1 MDFIKLV
8 HEEFKSGKEHP
19 KFTVGDTIT
28 IDYRISE
35 GGKERIQKYRGTVIA
50 FRGHGDKRR
59 FTVRKISGEVG
70 VERIFPYDSPFIE
83 TITVEK
89 HGKVRRAKLYYLR
102 GRMGRAAR
110 IRERRNISK
119 SVK

>member
-50 FRGHGDKRR
+50 FRGHGGKRR